1 MGKQIFG
8 ETDGIRAKVGTS
20 PLRPNVLKGLGV
32 AIAEEMNLKK
42 ILTARDTRESGSWIK
57 DCLAEGLKKKGV
69 EIEDLGILP
78 TPAIQKIIENTE
90 CDGGIMVTA
99 SHNPATDNG
108 VKLFGADGDKTSD
121 ETELNI
127 EKRFFEY
134 ELDADNEPEE
144 REFVDLG
151 VDAEYVKK
159 YAQAASETLE
169 LAYNGEEDVP
179 EDYIRGAGEFLMDS
193 ASGAGYSFSHVV
205 FEDFG
210 FEVKN
215 IDPEPTGKNIN
226 DGFGALHPEK
236 LGKECKQKG
245 LMGIA
250 LDGDADRAI
259 LVDEYGRVWNGDRIV
274 SMLALYLKEKGELK
288 NDTVVLTEYSNLAAI
303 KYLESKG
310 IRVEKVVV
318 GDRAVARKCKELGA
332 ILGGENAGHIIYLP
346 WLNGSD
352 GSFIALFARKIMQ
365 EKECALADLWP
376 DYEEFP
382 NMQLAVKV
390 KEKRPLEKVNGWEAV
405 KNRAEEV
412 LDGRGRVF
420 TRYSGTENKLR
431 ILVEGPDQRED
442 ETIAELLADVI
453 RKEIGDED

>member
-1 MGKQIFG
+1 MTKKIFG

-20 PLRPNVLKGLGV
+20 PLRPNILKGLGV
-32 AIAEEMNLKK
+32 AIAEEMSLKK
-42 ILTARDTRESGSWIK
+42 ILMARDTRESGIWINA
-57 DCLAEGLKKKGV
+57 CLADGLKSKGV
-69 EIEDLGILP
+69 EIEDLGVLP
-78 TPAIQKIIENTE
+78 TPAIQKIVEKSD
-90 CDGGIMVTA
+90 CDGGIMATA
-99 SHNPATDNG
+99 SHNPSTDNG
-108 VKLFGADGDKTSD
+108 VKLFASDGDKTSD

-127 EKRFFEY
+127 EERFFGY
-134 ELDADNEPEE
+134 ELEPDTEPEAQT
-144 REFVDLG
+144 FVDMG
-151 VDAEYVKK
+151 VDAKYVEK
-159 YAQAASETLE
+159 YAQAASELLKLE
-169 LAYNGEEDVP
+169 LNDNETEGFTK
-179 EDYIRGAGEFLMDS
+179 GAGEFLIDS

-215 IDPEPTGKNIN
+215 IDPEPNGQNIN
-226 DGFGALHPEK
+226 DGFGALHPE
-236 LGKECKQKG
+236 LLAKECKQKG

-259 LVDEYGRVWNGDRIV
+259 LVDEYGRIWNGDRIV

-303 KYLESKG
+303 QYLQAQG

-352 GSFIALFARKIMQ
+352 GSFVALFARKIMQ

-382 NMQLAVKV
+382 NAQLAVGV
-390 KEKRPLEKVNGWEAV
+390 REKRPLEQVNGWEV
-405 KNRAEEV
+405 MKTKAEDI
-412 LDGRGRVF
+412 LSGRGRVF

-442 ETIAELLADVI
+442 EKIAELLAEIVK
-453 RKEIGDED
+453 KEIGDEN